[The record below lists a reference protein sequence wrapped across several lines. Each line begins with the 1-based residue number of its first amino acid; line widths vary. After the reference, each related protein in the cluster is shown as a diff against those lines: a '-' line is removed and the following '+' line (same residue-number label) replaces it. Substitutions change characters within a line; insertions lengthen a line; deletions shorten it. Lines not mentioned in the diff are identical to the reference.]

1 MTASATM
8 TTKPASTSG
17 STLINIG
24 LNPAGSGGIGSDWI
38 GRPSEP
44 SGIWKVASFWYGVTN
59 TIAA

>member
-1 MTASATM
+1 M